1 MMSAMERL
9 SFAPEPKVSVQG
21 VASMPGAQ
29 YNVSVGYLRAFVTVL
44 VLAHHSVLAY
54 HPYAPTP
61 PQLLTAQP
69 RLWEAFPVV
78 DSQHWSGFSLLVGFN
93 DIFFMSLM
101 FLLSGLFV
109 WKSLQRKGGWGFLR
123 DRMVRLGVPF
133 VVAAGLVAPIAYY
146 PAFLQTG
153 ATSGIVG
160 FWQQWRSLGNW
171 PAGPAWFIWLLLAF
185 DCVAVLLF
193 ALMPKWGEVIG
204 RVSSSAARR
213 PFAFF
218 GLLIAASALAYIP
231 MELIFNAFAW
241 TAFGPFTFQTSRLL
255 HYFIYF
261 VVGVGIGAYGIER
274 GLLAADG
281 KLARRWFAW
290 LPAALLTFAMTIV
303 VVVIAMT
310 THSRVRMWEI
320 LGDSAFAVSCAST
333 SFAFISLFMR
343 FAKTRVKVW
352 DSLTNNAYGMYL
364 IHYPFVS
371 WLQYALLKSQL
382 PAIAKGSLVFLGTLA
397 LSWGVIAAIRRIPAV
412 ARVI

>member
-1 MMSAMERL
+1 MSAMERL
-9 SFAPEPKVSVQG
+9 SFAPETKVSVQG

-290 LPAALLTFAMTIV
+290 LPAALLIFAMTIV

>member
-9 SFAPEPKVSVQG
+9 SFAPETKVSVQG

-290 LPAALLTFAMTIV
+290 LPAALLIFAMTIV

>member
-1 MMSAMERL
+1 MSAMERL
-9 SFAPEPKVSVQG
+9 SFAPETKVSVQG

-61 PQLLTAQP
+61 PQLLTAQA

-290 LPAALLTFAMTIV
+290 LPAALLIFAMTIV

>member
-61 PQLLTAQP
+61 PQLLTAQA

>member
-9 SFAPEPKVSVQG
+9 SFAPETKVSVQG

-61 PQLLTAQP
+61 PQLLTAQA

-255 HYFIYF
+255 HYFVYF
-261 VVGVGIGAYGIER
+261 VVGVVIGAYGIER

-290 LPAALLTFAMTIV
+290 LPAALLIFAMTIV

>member
-1 MMSAMERL
+1 
-9 SFAPEPKVSVQG
+9 
-21 VASMPGAQ
+21 
-29 YNVSVGYLRAFVTVL
+29 
-44 VLAHHSVLAY
+44 
-54 HPYAPTP
+54 
-61 PQLLTAQP
+61 
-69 RLWEAFPVV
+69 
-78 DSQHWSGFSLLVGFN
+78 
-93 DIFFMSLM
+93 
-101 FLLSGLFV
+101 
-109 WKSLQRKGGWGFLR
+109 
-123 DRMVRLGVPF
+123 
-133 VVAAGLVAPIAYY
+133 
-146 PAFLQTG
+146 
-153 ATSGIVG
+153 
-160 FWQQWRSLGNW
+160 
-171 PAGPAWFIWLLLAF
+171 
-185 DCVAVLLF
+185 
-193 ALMPKWGEVIG
+193 
-204 RVSSSAARR
+204 
-213 PFAFF
+213 
-218 GLLIAASALAYIP
+218 

-290 LPAALLTFAMTIV
+290 LPAALLIFAMTIV